1 MSLRRTRLRPSLRIS
16 SFGNQVELLHQGQVV
31 LDVPV
36 VGDAPVGDAVDVGG
50 DEIDRLALALGL
62 PEAAGEVA
70 GKRKGATTRSTAA
83 IICLISRPVSGG
95 AASSN
100 PGGAHGSAGP
110 RRAPA

>member
-1 MSLRRTRLRPSLRIS
+1 MVEKVRRSIMLIPPI

-62 PEAAGEVA
+62 PEAAGGVG
-70 GKRKGATTRSTAA
+70 GKCKWATTRSPAA
-83 IICLISRPVSGG
+83 IICLIFPPILGVAPLPNPE
-95 AASSN
+95 AARC
-100 PGGAHGSAGP
+100 PAGP
-110 RRAPA
+110 RRGPA